1 MIQRIGNTVSTT
13 NELLNELVKE
23 GAVVIQNATV
33 ISDVSIDHSN
43 VNVGSVNCNQVIET
57 QPTTLSH
64 QHSFQ
69 TDDVQS
75 SQGVSNPVTPVPT
88 SIQCDPMANTIDI
101 LPLEYSASSLWLIVC
116 YTKRVCI
123 LEDTYSDK
131 KVPSAHR

>member
-1 MIQRIGNTVSTT
+1 MTIQRIGNTVSTT

-57 QPTTLSH
+57 QPATLSH

-69 TDDVQS
+69 TNEIQS
-75 SQGVSNPVTPVPT
+75 SPVISNPVTPVPS
-88 SIQCDPMANTIDI
+88 SIQCDPLPNAIDI
-101 LPLEYSASSLWLIVC
+101 LPLEYSASSLWLNVFLYKTTLY
-116 YTKRVCI
+116 YT
-123 LEDTYSDK
+123 DTTK
-131 KVPSAHR
+131 

>member
-1 MIQRIGNTVSTT
+1 MTIQRIGNTVSTT

-69 TDDVQS
+69 TDEIQS
-75 SQGVSNPVTPVPT
+75 SPVISNPVTPVPS
-88 SIQCDPMANTIDI
+88 SIQCDPLPNAIDI
-101 LPLEYSASSLWLIVC
+101 LPLEYSASSLWLNVFLYKTTLY
-116 YTKRVCI
+116 YT
-123 LEDTYSDK
+123 DTTK
-131 KVPSAHR
+131 